1 MDYSFYF
8 STDEDATYFV
18 NRANQIAVDYNC
30 VTLADLKDLTDLTGK
45 NSNYTDNL
53 IRWSLDSITK
63 EVYIYYDTFIK
74 MYVVSF
80 PEPDSMKNKQI
91 DTTKRT
97 KSYVVRKESA
107 TSSEPINITIL
118 VDSLKDPKAVTRE
131 VFDIAKQIKD
141 RPVFITIS

>member
-1 MDYSFYF
+1 MYYSFYF
-8 STDEDATYFV
+8 YTDEDVTDFV
-18 NRANQIAVDYNC
+18 KRANQIAIDYNY
-30 VTLADLKDLTDLTGK
+30 VTLADLNDLRGE
-45 NSNYTDNL
+45 NSNYTDNF

-63 EVYIYYDTFIK
+63 DVYFYYDTFDK
-74 MYVVSF
+74 KYVVSF
-80 PEPDSMKNKQI
+80 PKPDSMKNKPI

-107 TSSEPINITIL
+107 ASSEPINITVL
-118 VDSLKDPKAVTRE
+118 VDSLKDPKAVAHE

>member
-1 MDYSFYF
+1 MYYSFYF

-18 NRANQIAVDYNC
+18 NRANQIAVDYNY
-30 VTLADLKDLTDLTGK
+30 VTLADLNDLRGE

-80 PEPDSMKNKQI
+80 PEPDSMKNKPI

-118 VDSLKDPKAVTRE
+118 VDSLKDPKVVTRE

>member
-1 MDYSFYF
+1 MHYSFYF
-8 STDEDATYFV
+8 YTDEDVTDFV
-18 NRANQIAVDYNC
+18 NRANQIAIDYNY
-30 VTLADLKDLTDLTGK
+30 VTLADLNDLRGE
-45 NSNYTDNL
+45 NSNYTDNF

-63 EVYIYYDTFIK
+63 DVYFYYDTFDK
-74 MYVVSF
+74 KYVVSF
-80 PEPDSMKNKQI
+80 PEPDFMKNTPI

-131 VFDIAKQIKD
+131 VLDIAKQIKD

>member
-18 NRANQIAVDYNC
+18 NCANQIAIDYNY
-30 VTLADLKDLTDLTGK
+30 VTLADLNDLRGE
-45 NSNYTDNL
+45 NSNYTDNF

-63 EVYIYYDTFIK
+63 DVYFYYDTFDK
-74 MYVVSF
+74 KYVVSF
-80 PEPDSMKNKQI
+80 PEPDSMKNKPT

>member
-1 MDYSFYF
+1 MYHSFYF
-8 STDEDATYFV
+8 STYEDATYV
-18 NRANQIAVDYNC
+18 INSANQIAVDYNY
-30 VTLADLKDLTDLTGK
+30 VTLADLKDLRGE
-45 NSNYTDNL
+45 NSNYTDNC

-63 EVYIYYDTFIK
+63 EVYIYYDTFIE
-74 MYVVSF
+74 MYVVIF
-80 PEPDSMKNKQI
+80 PEPDSMKNKTI

>member
-1 MDYSFYF
+1 MYYGFYF
-8 STDEDATYFV
+8 STYEDATYFV
-18 NRANQIAVDYNC
+18 DSANQIVVDYNY
-30 VTLADLKDLTDLTGK
+30 VTLADLNDLRGE

-53 IRWSLDSITK
+53 IRWYLDSITK

-80 PEPDSMKNKQI
+80 PEPDSMKNKPI

-141 RPVFITIS
+141 HPVFITIS

>member
-1 MDYSFYF
+1 MYYSFYF
-8 STDEDATYFV
+8 STDEDAIYFV
-18 NRANQIAVDYNC
+18 NSANQIAVDYNY
-30 VTLADLKDLTDLTGK
+30 VTLADLKDLRGE

-74 MYVVSF
+74 KYVVSF
-80 PEPDSMKNKQI
+80 PEPDSMKNKPI

-118 VDSLKDPKAVTRE
+118 VDSLKDPKAITRE
-131 VFDIAKQIKD
+131 VFGIAKQIKD

>member
-1 MDYSFYF
+1 MHYSFYF
-8 STDEDATYFV
+8 YTDEDVTDFV
-18 NRANQIAVDYNC
+18 NRANQIAIDYNY
-30 VTLADLKDLTDLTGK
+30 VTLADLNDLRGE

-53 IRWSLDSITK
+53 IHWYLDSITK
-63 EVYIYYDTFIK
+63 DVYFYYDTFDK
-74 MYVVSF
+74 KYVVSF
-80 PEPDSMKNKQI
+80 PEPDSMKNKPI

-131 VFDIAKQIKD
+131 VLDIAKQIKD

>member
-1 MDYSFYF
+1 MYYSFYF
-8 STDEDATYFV
+8 STYEDVTYFV
-18 NRANQIAVDYNC
+18 NRANQIAVDYNY
-30 VTLADLKDLTDLTGK
+30 VTLADLNDLRGE

-53 IRWSLDSITK
+53 IRWYLDSITK
-63 EVYIYYDTFIK
+63 EVYIYYDTFIE
-74 MYVVSF
+74 MYVVNF
-80 PEPDSMKNKQI
+80 PEPDSMKNKPI

-118 VDSLKDPKAVTRE
+118 VDSLKDPKSVTRE

-141 RPVFITIS
+141 HPVFITIS

>member
-1 MDYSFYF
+1 MHYSFYF
-8 STDEDATYFV
+8 YTDEDVTDFV
-18 NRANQIAVDYNC
+18 NRANQIAIDYNY
-30 VTLADLKDLTDLTGK
+30 VTLADLNDLRGE
-45 NSNYTDNL
+45 NSNYTDNF

-63 EVYIYYDTFIK
+63 DVYFYYDTFDK
-74 MYVVSF
+74 KYVVSF
-80 PEPDSMKNKQI
+80 PEPDSMKNKPI

-107 TSSEPINITIL
+107 TSSEPINIAIL

-131 VFDIAKQIKD
+131 VFGIAKQIKD

>member
-1 MDYSFYF
+1 
-8 STDEDATYFV
+8 
-18 NRANQIAVDYNC
+18 
-30 VTLADLKDLTDLTGK
+30 
-45 NSNYTDNL
+45 
-53 IRWSLDSITK
+53 
-63 EVYIYYDTFIK
+63 
-74 MYVVSF
+74 
-80 PEPDSMKNKQI
+80 MKNKPI

>member
-1 MDYSFYF
+1 MYYSFYF
-8 STDEDATYFV
+8 YTDEDVTDFV
-18 NRANQIAVDYNC
+18 NRANQIAIDYNY
-30 VTLADLKDLTDLTGK
+30 VTLADLKDLRGE

-80 PEPDSMKNKQI
+80 PEPDSMKNKPI

-118 VDSLKDPKAVTRE
+118 VDSLKDPKAITRE
-131 VFDIAKQIKD
+131 VFGIAKQIKD

>member
-1 MDYSFYF
+1 MHYSFYF
-8 STDEDATYFV
+8 YTDEDVTDFV
-18 NRANQIAVDYNC
+18 NRANQIAIDYNH
-30 VTLADLKDLTDLTGK
+30 VTLADLNDLRGE
-45 NSNYTDNL
+45 NSNYTDNF

-63 EVYIYYDTFIK
+63 DVYFYYATFDK
-74 MYVVSF
+74 KYVVIF
-80 PEPDSMKNKQI
+80 PEPDSMTNKPI

>member
-1 MDYSFYF
+1 MHYSFYF

-30 VTLADLKDLTDLTGK
+30 VTLADLKDLTDLTGE

-80 PEPDSMKNKQI
+80 PEPDSMKNKPI

-107 TSSEPINITIL
+107 ASSEPINIAIL

>member
-8 STDEDATYFV
+8 YTDEDVTDFV
-18 NRANQIAVDYNC
+18 NRANQIAIDYNY
-30 VTLADLKDLTDLTGK
+30 VTLADLNDLRGE

-53 IRWSLDSITK
+53 IRWSLDSIAK
-63 EVYIYYDTFIK
+63 DVCFYYDTFDQK
-74 MYVVSF
+74 YVVSF
-80 PEPDSMKNKQI
+80 PEPDSMKNKPI

-107 TSSEPINITIL
+107 TSSEPISITIL

>member
-8 STDEDATYFV
+8 YTDEDVTDFV
-18 NRANQIAVDYNC
+18 NRANQIAIDYNY
-30 VTLADLKDLTDLTGK
+30 VTLADLNDLRGE

-53 IRWSLDSITK
+53 IRWSLDSIAK
-63 EVYIYYDTFIK
+63 DVCFYYDTFDK
-74 MYVVSF
+74 KYVVSF
-80 PEPDSMKNKQI
+80 PEPDSMKNKPI

-107 TSSEPINITIL
+107 TSSEPISITIL

>member
-1 MDYSFYF
+1 MHYSFYF
-8 STDEDATYFV
+8 YTDEDVTDFV
-18 NRANQIAVDYNC
+18 NRANQIAIDYNY
-30 VTLADLKDLTDLTGK
+30 VTLADLNDLRGE
-45 NSNYTDNL
+45 NSNYTDNF
-53 IRWSLDSITK
+53 IRWYLDSITK
-63 EVYIYYDTFIK
+63 DVYFYYDTFIE

-80 PEPDSMKNKQI
+80 PEPDSMKNKPI

-141 RPVFITIS
+141 HPVFITIS

>member
-1 MDYSFYF
+1 MYYSFYF
-8 STDEDATYFV
+8 YTDEDVTDFV
-18 NRANQIAVDYNC
+18 NRANQIAIDYNY
-30 VTLADLKDLTDLTGK
+30 VTLADLKDLRGE

-80 PEPDSMKNKQI
+80 PEPDSMKNKPI

>member
-1 MDYSFYF
+1 MYYSFYF
-8 STDEDATYFV
+8 YTDEDVTDFV
-18 NRANQIAVDYNC
+18 NRANQIAIDYNY
-30 VTLADLKDLTDLTGK
+30 VTLADLNDLRGE

-63 EVYIYYDTFIK
+63 EVYIYYDTFIE

-80 PEPDSMKNKQI
+80 PEPDSMKNKPI

-141 RPVFITIS
+141 HPVFITIS

>member
-1 MDYSFYF
+1 MKYTFYF
-8 STDEDATYFV
+8 STYEDATYFV
-18 NRANQIAVDYNC
+18 DSANQIVVDYNY
-30 VTLADLKDLTDLTGK
+30 VTLADLNDLRGE

-53 IRWSLDSITK
+53 IRWYLDSITK

-80 PEPDSMKNKQI
+80 PEPDSMKNKPI

-141 RPVFITIS
+141 HPVFITIS

>member
-1 MDYSFYF
+1 MYYSFYF
-8 STDEDATYFV
+8 YTDEDVTDFV
-18 NRANQIAVDYNC
+18 NRANQIAIDYNY
-30 VTLADLKDLTDLTGK
+30 VTLADLKDLRGE

-80 PEPDSMKNKQI
+80 PEPDSMKNKPI

-107 TSSEPINITIL
+107 TSSEPINIAIL

>member
-30 VTLADLKDLTDLTGK
+30 VTLADLKDLTDLTGE

-53 IRWSLDSITK
+53 IHWSLDSITK

-80 PEPDSMKNKQI
+80 PEPDSMKNKPI

>member
-1 MDYSFYF
+1 MHYSFYF
-8 STDEDATYFV
+8 YTDEDVTDFV
-18 NRANQIAVDYNC
+18 NRANQIAIDYNY
-30 VTLADLKDLTDLTGK
+30 VTLADLNDLRGE

-53 IRWSLDSITK
+53 IRWYLDSITK
-63 EVYIYYDTFIK
+63 DVYFYYDTFIK

-80 PEPDSMKNKQI
+80 PEPDSMKNKPI

-107 TSSEPINITIL
+107 ASSEPINITIL

>member
-1 MDYSFYF
+1 MYYSFYF
-8 STDEDATYFV
+8 STYEDATYFV
-18 NRANQIAVDYNC
+18 NGANQIAVDYNY
-30 VTLADLKDLTDLTGK
+30 VTLADLNDLRGE

-53 IRWSLDSITK
+53 IRWYLDSITK

-74 MYVVSF
+74 TYVVSF
-80 PEPDSMKNKQI
+80 PEPDSMKNKPI

-107 TSSEPINITIL
+107 TSSEPVNITIL

>member
-1 MDYSFYF
+1 MRYSFYF
-8 STDEDATYFV
+8 YTDEDVTDFL
-18 NRANQIAVDYNC
+18 NRANQIAINYNY
-30 VTLADLKDLTDLTGK
+30 VTLADLNDLRGE
-45 NSNYTDNL
+45 NSNYTDNF

-63 EVYIYYDTFIK
+63 DVYFYYDTFGK
-74 MYVVSF
+74 KYVVSF
-80 PEPDSMKNKQI
+80 PEPDSMKNKPI

>member
-1 MDYSFYF
+1 MHYSFYF
-8 STDEDATYFV
+8 YTDDDVTDFV
-18 NRANQIAVDYNC
+18 NRANQIAIDYNY
-30 VTLADLKDLTDLTGK
+30 VTLADLKDLRGE
-45 NSNYTDNL
+45 NSNYTDNR

-63 EVYIYYDTFIK
+63 DVYFYYDTFDK
-74 MYVVSF
+74 KYVVSF
-80 PEPDSMKNKQI
+80 PEPDSMKNKPT

-97 KSYVVRKESA
+97 KSYVVKKESA
-107 TSSEPINITIL
+107 TSSEPISIIIL